1 MTQNID
7 DEAGDTAPLRERR
20 RERQS
25 TVAAAAT
32 MHDVVTFAF
41 DDWDEIWHP
50 NRTVRPISPGMVDDI
65 DLL

>member
-7 DEAGDTAPLRERR
+7 DEAAETAPRR
-20 RERQS
+20 QRQRQS
-25 TVAAAAT
+25 TVAAAAS